1 MVESIGPEVG
11 VNVAIGVDV
20 GGTKIAA
27 GLVDEAGAVLAR
39 TRRETPPQDAAESL
53 RAIGETI
60 LELADTA
67 REQGL
72 GDVTGVGVGAAGFV
86 DRGRR
91 TVRFAANLGWRD
103 TAVADLL
110 EAQVGMPVVVEN
122 DANAASWGEFVFG
135 ASREHGDMVCV
146 TVGTGIG
153 GGIVSEGRLVRGAY
167 GIAAEVGHIEMVAD
181 GRLCGCGRRGCW
193 EQYGSGNAL
202 VREARELAAER
213 RAEATVLLRL
223 GDGTPEGIQGVHVTA
238 AAQQDDPVAVESFA
252 RIGSWL
258 GKGLAELAAVL
269 DPQVFVIG
277 GGVVEAGELLL
288 APARDSFRANLVAPD
303 HRPVA
308 QVVPALLGND
318 AGIVGAADL
327 ARRPA

>member
-1 MVESIGPEVG
+1 MG
-11 VNVAIGVDV
+11 VAIGVDV

-27 GLVDEAGAVLAR
+27 GLVDEAGQVLAR
-39 TRRETPPQDAAESL
+39 SRRETPPQDASESL
-53 RAIGETI
+53 RIIGEAI
-60 LELADTA
+60 LELVTAA
-67 REQGL
+67 REQAA
-72 GDVTGVGVGAAGFV
+72 GDVAGVGVGVAGFV

-91 TVRFAANLGWRD
+91 AVRFAANLGWRD
-103 TAVADLL
+103 TAAADLL
-110 EAQVGMPVVVEN
+110 EAQVHMPVVVEN

-135 ASREHGDMVCV
+135 AGREHRDLVCV

-153 GGIVSEGRLVRGAY
+153 GGIVSEGRLLRGAY
-167 GIAAEVGHIEMVAD
+167 GIAAEVGHIEVVAD
-181 GRLCGCGRRGCW
+181 GRPCGCGRRGCW

-202 VREARELAAER
+202 VRTARELAAER
-213 RAEATVLLRL
+213 RAEAAALLRL

-238 AAQQDDPVAVESFA
+238 AARQADPVAVEAFTTV
-252 RIGSWL
+252 GSWL

-269 DPQVFVIG
+269 DPEVFVIG

-288 APARDSFRANLVAPD
+288 GPARQAFRTNLVAPE

-308 QVVPALLGND
+308 AVLPALLAND

-327 ARRPA
+327 ARRAG